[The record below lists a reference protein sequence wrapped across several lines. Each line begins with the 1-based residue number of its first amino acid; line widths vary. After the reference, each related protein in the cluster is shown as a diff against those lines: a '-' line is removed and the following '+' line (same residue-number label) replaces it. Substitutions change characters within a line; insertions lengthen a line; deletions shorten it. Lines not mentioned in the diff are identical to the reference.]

1 MIYKCVNCGGNVV
14 FDPQSGH
21 MKCLSCGGSDCEQS
35 IPSETPMICP
45 SCGSQITYRN
55 EYGSAGKCPA
65 CGTFLIRDD
74 FVVYPYGPDMILPF
88 KFSKHLAEEKLK
100 EEFGKKLFLPADFLS
115 TKTLEKL
122 RGVYVP
128 FWIYDFDSNVDYT
141 AIGTKVRTWTSGDR
155 RYTET
160 SYFDVYRKLHIK
172 YNGIPVDASVEM
184 PESLTG

>member
-88 KFSKHLAEEKLK
+88 KFSKRLAEEKLK
-100 EEFGKKLFLPADFLS
+100 EVIPASGLFIDKDTGK
-115 TKTLEKL
+115 
-122 RGVYVP
+122 
-128 FWIYDFDSNVDYT
+128 
-141 AIGTKVRTWTSGDR
+141 
-155 RYTET
+155 
-160 SYFDVYRKLHIK
+160 
-172 YNGIPVDASVEM
+172 ASR
-184 PESLTG
+184 SICSILDI

>member
-88 KFSKHLAEEKLK
+88 KLSKHLAEEKLK

-115 TKTLEKL
+115 TKSKKSATIEERKTKDFPRYIALLTHRVRGFL
-122 RGVYVP
+122 R
-128 FWIYDFDSNVDYT
+128 
-141 AIGTKVRTWTSGDR
+141 
-155 RYTET
+155 
-160 SYFDVYRKLHIK
+160 
-172 YNGIPVDASVEM
+172 
-184 PESLTG
+184 